1 MSDYRTRLPVQ
12 DGFSRFDVFRLT
24 NLMRAFDGIGLSEIR
39 NASLLE
45 RVDTKYILGLDQLC
59 VILPRVIGDYRALTI
74 NDIRLHAYQTLYF
87 DTCAFTFYQQHHN
100 GIASRYK
107 VRARKYV
114 DSNLAFFEVK
124 HRTNQRRTVKTRLP
138 IDDLVAHL
146 DGELID
152 FTQAHAP
159 CDASALEP
167 KLWNEYLRMTLVSKD
182 RPERVTLDINLR
194 YRWGELVSLLPGIV
208 IVEVKQA
215 LRSQSAAFIQQMR
228 RLGIRPMS
236 YSKYAAGVYSLYGG
250 VKANNFKTQRRRV
263 HKVMQEVMDHDGF
276 VD

>member
-1 MSDYRTRLPVQ
+1 MQ

-24 NLMRAFDGIGLSEIR
+24 HLIQAFDGIRLSEIQG
-39 NASLLE
+39 ASLLD

-59 VILPRVIGDYRALTI
+59 VILPRVINDYRALTI
-74 NDIRLHAYQTLYF
+74 HDVRLHAYQTLYF
-87 DTCAFTFYQQHHN
+87 DTRAFSFYQQHHN

-124 HRTNQRRTVKTRLP
+124 HRTNQRRTVKSRLP
-138 IDDLVAHL
+138 IDDLITHL

-152 FTQAHAP
+152 FTQSHAP
-159 CDASALEP
+159 CDAAALEP

-182 RPERVTLDINLR
+182 RPERVTLDVNLR
-194 YRWGELVSLLPGIV
+194 YRWGESVSLLPGIV

-215 LRSQSAAFIQQMR
+215 HRTQSAAFIQQMR
-228 RLGIRPMS
+228 RLNIRPMS
-236 YSKYAAGVYSLYGG
+236 YSKYAAGVYSLYGS
-250 VKANNFKTQRRRV
+250 VKANNFKPQQQRV
-263 HKVMQEVMDHDGF
+263 HKVMQEAMDHDRF